1 MLNCKGVWRLD
12 GDSQAPGMGVN
23 ASLKMEYLGSAVRK
37 WSQLDNQI
45 FLLVG
50 ARGFAHFVTGL
61 LPVPASAPLRSL
73 SQPSLAAFPTLSRRS
88 LRFESS

>member
-1 MLNCKGVWRLD
+1 MLSCKDVWRLD

-45 FLLVG
+45 SLFSGTLPIQGSWLAQRNHLFFVQGMKFKINHLDCLL
-50 ARGFAHFVTGL
+50 FVC
-61 LPVPASAPLRSL
+61 
-73 SQPSLAAFPTLSRRS
+73 
-88 LRFESS
+88 